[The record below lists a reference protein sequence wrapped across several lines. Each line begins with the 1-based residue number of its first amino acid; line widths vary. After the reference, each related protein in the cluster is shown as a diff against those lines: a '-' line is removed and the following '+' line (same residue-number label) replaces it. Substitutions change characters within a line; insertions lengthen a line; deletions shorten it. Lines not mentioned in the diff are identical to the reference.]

1 LYNTIPRPLNRGK
14 NKEDDMGKKE
24 VEMKS
29 KMEIEK
35 AIEVVESLLAGL
47 KKGKVFVQ
55 HGDKVVEITPEK
67 TVKLEVEAE
76 QKKDKEKISVRMTWH
91 KKDLTKEI
99 EKTIKNKEKEEEK
112 IFKITQTAPVME
124 TGKK

>member
-1 LYNTIPRPLNRGK
+1 MNIPAFKPRK

-24 VEMKS
+24 VQMKS

-35 AIEVVESLLAGL
+35 AIEVIESLLAGL

-55 HGDKVVEITPEK
+55 HGDKVIEITPEK
-67 TVKLEVEAE
+67 MVKLEVEAE
-76 QKKDKEKISVRMTWH
+76 QKKDKEKIYVKMTWH

-99 EKTIKNKEKEEEK
+99 EKTIKHKEKEDEK
-112 IFKITQTAPVME
+112 VFKITQTAPVIE
-124 TGKK
+124 NGKK

>member
-1 LYNTIPRPLNRGK
+1 
-14 NKEDDMGKKE
+14 MGKKE

-35 AIEVVESLLAGL
+35 AIEVIESLLSGL

-55 HGDKVVEITPEK
+55 HGDKVIEITPEK

-76 QKKDKEKISVRMTWH
+76 QKKDKEKISVKMTWH
-91 KKDLTKEI
+91 KKDLSKEI
-99 EKTIKNKEKEEEK
+99 EKTIKNKEKEDEK
-112 IFKITQTAPVME
+112 IFRITQTAPVME
-124 TGKK
+124 NGKK

>member
-1 LYNTIPRPLNRGK
+1 MNIPAFKPRK

-35 AIEVVESLLAGL
+35 AIEVIESLLAGL

-55 HGDKVVEITPEK
+55 HGDKVIEITPEK
-67 TVKLEVEAE
+67 MVKLEVEAE
-76 QKKDKEKISVRMTWH
+76 QKKDKEKIYVKMTWH

-99 EKTIKNKEKEEEK
+99 EKTIKHKEKEDEK
-112 IFKITQTAPVME
+112 VFKITQTAPVIE
-124 TGKK
+124 NGKK